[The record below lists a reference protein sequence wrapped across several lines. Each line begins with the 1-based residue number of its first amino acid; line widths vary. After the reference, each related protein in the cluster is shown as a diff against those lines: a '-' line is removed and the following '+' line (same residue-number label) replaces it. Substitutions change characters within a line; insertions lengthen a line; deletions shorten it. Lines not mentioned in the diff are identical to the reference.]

1 MQIDPQLS
9 EFSDLAFRS
18 AESLYL
24 LALAIS
30 LVFYGMV
37 RVGADRRRQRAEE
50 LEKLQAGHSARAA
63 STTKVTVGAGA
74 AGNAADSDVAD
85 AGEITGDDIEPDFA
99 SFEAQ
104 LPERLRSESIS
115 KTLDRSNKLGGIT
128 QSLVWLAIAIHA
140 VFVILRG
147 LAANRFPWGNLFEYV
162 GVVTLFAMVVAALM
176 IRRKAMRVMWPW
188 ILTPVAGLLFYAG
201 TKLYAET
208 APVVPA
214 LQSYWFVIHVS
225 VVSIGAGIGLISGVA
240 SLMYL
245 LRYANPKGE
254 EKGWLGT
261 VAAPLPD
268 VTKLDALAYRTAV
281 WALPIFGLG
290 IIFGAIWADAA
301 WGRFWGW
308 DPKETVSFITWI
320 LYAAYLHARATP
332 GWRGP
337 KSAWINVFAF
347 ATMVFNLFFI
357 NMVVSGLHSYAGL
370 N

>member
-9 EFSDLAFRS
+9 DFSDLAFRT
-18 AESLYL
+18 AEALYL
-24 LALAIS
+24 LALAVS

-37 RVGADRRRQRAEE
+37 RMGADRRRQRAEE
-50 LEKLQAGHSARAA
+50 LEKLKAEQATNVA
-63 STTKVTVGAGA
+63 SPAKVAVGAGA
-74 AGNAADSDVAD
+74 SNDDAD
-85 AGEITGDDIEPDFA
+85 AAKATDDNVEPDFA
-99 SFEAQ
+99 SFETQ
-104 LPERLRSESIS
+104 LPERLRS
-115 KTLDRSNKLGGIT
+115 DRLTKSLERTDKLGGIT
-128 QSLVWLAIAIHA
+128 QSLVWLAIAMHA
-140 VFVILRG
+140 VFVVLRG
-147 LAANRFPWGNLFEYV
+147 LATSRFPWGNLFEYV
-162 GVVTLFAMVVAALM
+162 GVVTLFAMIIAASM
-176 IRRKAMRVMWPW
+176 VRRKAMRVMWPW
-188 ILTPVAGLLFYAG
+188 ILTPVVALLFYAG

-214 LQSYWFVIHVS
+214 LKSYWLIIHVS
-225 VVSIGAGIGLISGVA
+225 TVAIGAGIGMMSGLA

-245 LRYANPKGE
+245 VRRAHPKGK

-261 VAAPLPD
+261 IAEPLPEAA
-268 VTKLDALAYRTAV
+268 KLDTLAYRTAV

-301 WGRFWGW
+301 WGRFWNW

-332 GWRGP
+332 GWRGR

>member
-9 EFSDLAFRS
+9 DFSDLAFRT
-18 AESLYL
+18 AEALYL
-24 LALAIS
+24 LALAVS

-37 RVGADRRRQRAEE
+37 RMGADRRRQRAEE
-50 LEKLQAGHSARAA
+50 LEKLKAEQATNVAA
-63 STTKVTVGAGA
+63 PAKVAVGAGA
-74 AGNAADSDVAD
+74 SSDDAD
-85 AGEITGDDIEPDFA
+85 AAEATDDNVEPDFA
-99 SFEAQ
+99 SFETQ
-104 LPERLRSESIS
+104 LPERLRS
-115 KTLDRSNKLGGIT
+115 DRLTKSLERTDKLGGIT
-128 QSLVWLAIAIHA
+128 QSLVWLAIAMHA

-162 GVVTLFAMVVAALM
+162 GVVTLFAMIIAASM
-176 IRRKAMRVMWPW
+176 VRRKAMRVMWPW
-188 ILTPVAGLLFYAG
+188 ILTPVVGLLFYAG

-214 LQSYWFVIHVS
+214 LKSYWFIIHVS

-245 LRYANPKGE
+245 LRHANPKGE
-254 EKGWLGT
+254 EKGLLGT
-261 VAAPLPD
+261 VAAPLPEA
-268 VTKLDALAYRTAV
+268 TKLDTLAYRTAV

-290 IIFGAIWADAA
+290 VIFGAIWADAA
-301 WGRFWGW
+301 WGRFWNW

-337 KSAWINVFAF
+337 RSAWINVFAF

>member
-9 EFSDLAFRS
+9 EFSDLAFRT
-18 AESLYL
+18 AEALYL
-24 LALAIS
+24 LALAVS

-37 RVGADRRRQRAEE
+37 RAGADRRRQRAEE
-50 LEKLQAGHSARAA
+50 LEKLQAEQATNVA
-63 STTKVTVGAGA
+63 SPAKVAVGAGA
-74 AGNAADSDVAD
+74 AGDVADSDVAD
-85 AGEITGDDIEPDFA
+85 AGEVTGDDIEPDFA

-115 KTLDRSNKLGGIT
+115 KTLDRADKLGGIT

-147 LAANRFPWGNLFEYV
+147 LAASRFPWGNLFEYV
-162 GVVTLFAMVVAALM
+162 GVVTLFAMIIAASM
-176 IRRKAMRVMWPW
+176 VRRKAMRVMWPW
-188 ILTPVAGLLFYAG
+188 ILTPVVGLLFYAG

-214 LQSYWFVIHVS
+214 LQSYWFIIHVS

-245 LRYANPKGE
+245 LRHANPKGE
-254 EKGWLGT
+254 EKGLLGT
-261 VAAPLPD
+261 VAAPLPEA
-268 VTKLDALAYRTAV
+268 TKLDTLAYRTAV

-290 IIFGAIWADAA
+290 VIFGAIWADAA
-301 WGRFWGW
+301 WSRFWNW

-337 KSAWINVFAF
+337 RSAWINVFAF